1 MDYLDKNDRR
11 AYFYKRHLL
20 ALLNPSGGKYEK

>member
-11 AYFYKRHLL
+11 AYFYTRLSL
-20 ALLNPSGGKYEK
+20 ALLNTSGGKYAK